1 MKFLIS
7 ILLLIQI
14 FQLIQTNTDDK
25 KETNDLVFVKNVENE
40 EQVDIVNEEFEGKYY
55 EFFLFKRDFY
65 SILNFQIIHMLLFA
79 FSKLAVEVI
88 F

>member
-55 EFFLFKRDFY
+55 EFLYLRET
-65 SILNFQIIHMLLFA
+65 SILF
-79 FSKLAVEVI
+79 
-88 F
+88 

>member
-14 FQLIQTNTDDK
+14 FQLIQSNTNDK

-40 EQVDIVNEEFEGKYY
+40 EQVDIVNEEFEGKY
-55 EFFLFKRDFY
+55 
-65 SILNFQIIHMLLFA
+65 
-79 FSKLAVEVI
+79 
-88 F
+88 

>member
-14 FQLIQTNTDDK
+14 FQIIQTNTNDK

-40 EQVDIVNEEFEGKYY
+40 EQVDIVNEEFEGKYQN
-55 EFFLFKRDFY
+55 FFF
-65 SILNFQIIHMLLFA
+65 I
-79 FSKLAVEVI
+79 
-88 F
+88 